1 VIYAGQLQ
9 LGAIFLGLFGAAAL
23 LLYLHVSALT
33 PLPTYGTFAIGFAA
47 LCCLAI
53 LVYRHSRYIET
64 GAIDP
69 TARAARLLSPF
80 GKVLNPVISVLVV
93 LVIVL
98 AGMEF
103 SAVRLP
109 PSIPADPSQAGSSI
123 PLMGLAALALLPLF
137 SPLASIVH
145 WQRLAAMEKDKEAY
159 QGDTA
164 RWLAALRRIF
174 RIQAIETPLLWLFI
188 ASLGAIG
195 IAALDP
201 SGGTE
206 IMRALVREAASGDNP
221 IAAAAFALLLVAV
234 MAIALS
240 TIASGFLAGLCS
252 LRYDILPA
260 QAETSSGNIGG
271 RLFFLAIVLALIV
284 ASEMLPMD
292 FTSESFLAFV
302 FALGCPVLSFAP
314 LIVSA
319 IFNHRS
325 TGPVWALSILASGV
339 VCMAGGLI
347 GFIATGN
354 DAWLWGSVPAC
365 LAAGFSVTAAAW
377 LSHGS
382 LMR

>member
-1 VIYAGQLQ
+1 
-9 LGAIFLGLFGAAAL
+9 
-23 LLYLHVSALT
+23 
-33 PLPTYGTFAIGFAA
+33 
-47 LCCLAI
+47 
-53 LVYRHSRYIET
+53 
-64 GAIDP
+64 
-69 TARAARLLSPF
+69 
-80 GKVLNPVISVLVV
+80 
-93 LVIVL
+93 
-98 AGMEF
+98 
-103 SAVRLP
+103 
-109 PSIPADPSQAGSSI
+109 
-123 PLMGLAALALLPLF
+123 
-137 SPLASIVH
+137 
-145 WQRLAAMEKDKEAY
+145 
-159 QGDTA
+159 
-164 RWLAALRRIF
+164 
-174 RIQAIETPLLWLFI
+174 LLWLFI